1 MYIQIYDLNFFKKIK
16 VIDNKNFCYMTK
28 MLSIKLIVHKTKFH
42 LSEKNNNFIGRGAT
56 LLFGK
61 KNLCATCISDASVQ

>member
-1 MYIQIYDLNFFKKIK
+1 
-16 VIDNKNFCYMTK
+16 MTK

-42 LSEKNNNFIGRGAT
+42 LSEKNNIFIGRGAT